1 MEPPFF
7 SVSVAGSVI
16 DPDINI
22 EERKRIPE
30 DENRGEMD
38 PLQTYLEGGNR
49 TRFSEN
55 VHVPRVP
62 FPSATSTGHRAANTP
77 STDEWFRRR
86 PASKERG
93 TQAPCNLP
101 PFRLKTFDGDC
112 KQWSK
117 LAAGF
122 KALIQ

>member
-38 PLQTYLEGGNR
+38 PLQTYLEADSILRKR
-49 TRFSEN
+49 TYAKYPSPVLHQQVIEQQIPLLPTSGSDVGQQVKN
-55 VHVPRVP
+55 AELKHHVIYHH
-62 FPSATSTGHRAANTP
+62 S
-77 STDEWFRRR
+77 D
-86 PASKERG
+86 
-93 TQAPCNLP
+93 
-101 PFRLKTFDGDC
+101 
-112 KQWSK
+112 
-117 LAAGF
+117 
-122 KALIQ
+122 